1 MDRQTSSLSIRSLK
15 LDRDLVYGDQFLD
28 EALEV
33 AQEEV
38 KVLQDVL
45 DSHVQGLRLIRELGV
60 LLHERVGSLAR
71 GRVQCQKSEKLINVN
86 LLTRHVQAYNIHK
99 TF

>member
-38 KVLQDVL
+38 KVLQDVP
-45 DSHVQGLRLIRELGV
+45 H
-60 LLHERVGSLAR
+60 
-71 GRVQCQKSEKLINVN
+71 
-86 LLTRHVQAYNIHK
+86 
-99 TF
+99 